1 MRIPIVFRI
10 TLMTV
15 VLAWRAQ
22 DAHAVA
28 PAIPQNVICAA
39 GHLFTGKVLSV
50 ESHDCKLR
58 SLGGC
63 SPRDAMVVQVQID
76 RVLTTV
82 PLPAYLETRFSIEP
96 GRTLPMYVFAFRSGA
111 NRYPPLL
118 REEEVPVPMTNDWLT
133 DRLVGQSI
141 TFIAGSEPM
150 GLPGR
155 PSLLS
160 GGTLPIE
167 SVPWIEEVLSKHCSS
182 PKLTR

>member
-15 VLAWRAQ
+15 VLAWCAQ

-39 GHLFTGKVLSV
+39 GHIFTGKVLSV

-63 SPRDAMVVQVQID
+63 SPRDAMVVHVRID

-82 PLPAYLETRFSIEP
+82 PLPTYLETRFSIEA
-96 GRTLPMYVFAFRSGA
+96 GKTLPMYVFAFRLGA

-118 REEEVPVPMTNDWLT
+118 REEEVPVPMTTEWLT
-133 DRLVGQSI
+133 DRLVGQSLA
-141 TFIAGSEPM
+141 FSARSEPM

-155 PSLLS
+155 PSLLNGS
-160 GGTLPIE
+160 TLPIE
-167 SVPWIEEVLSKHCSS
+167 SVPWVEQALSNHCSP